1 MELEILGIIYKTI
14 RRLREVER
22 KDRPTR
28 TLGPKEQ
35 HGGEFL
41 EFLFTSYIP
50 DWITEKPATQTLQ
63 RAQSNKKSPR
73 ENLLPTTE
81 KPEEKTTYQD

>member
-14 RRLREVER
+14 RRLWEVER

-28 TLGPKEQ
+28 TLGSKEQ
-35 HGGEFL
+35 HGDEFL

-63 RAQSNKKSPR
+63 WTQSNKKSPK
-73 ENLLPTTE
+73 ESLLPTTE